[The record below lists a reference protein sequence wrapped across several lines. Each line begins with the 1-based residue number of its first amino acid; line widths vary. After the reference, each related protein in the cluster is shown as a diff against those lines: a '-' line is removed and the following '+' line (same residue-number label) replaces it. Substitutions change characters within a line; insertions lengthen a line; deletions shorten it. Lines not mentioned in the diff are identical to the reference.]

1 MFTTISTMDRSIGK
15 DIDITIIFPPN
26 SNLEAMFPSPQSLQ
40 SCIANSIKYAIPIN
54 FIINDMYMVGI
65 LALLAKSCMLS
76 TIKFSLNITDN
87 SIITPVIIAM
97 KFAISGLSFLIT
109 KQSVVEMIAI
119 PINCIISKLFPPFSK
134 VETLFLQY

>member
-1 MFTTISTMDRSIGK
+1 MDKSIGK
-15 DIDITIIFPPN
+15 DIDITIILPPN
-26 SNLEAMFPSPQSLQ
+26 SSFEAMFPSPQSLQ

-54 FIINDMYMVGI
+54 FIINDIYIVGM
-65 LALLAKSCMLS
+65 LALLAKSCILS

-119 PINCIISKLFPPFSK
+119 PINCIISKLLPPFSK

>member
-1 MFTTISTMDRSIGK
+1 MDKSIGK
-15 DIDITIIFPPN
+15 DIDITI
-26 SNLEAMFPSPQSLQ
+26 
-40 SCIANSIKYAIPIN
+40 
-54 FIINDMYMVGI
+54 NDIYIVGM
-65 LALLAKSCMLS
+65 LALLAKSCILS

-119 PINCIISKLFPPFSK
+119 PINCIISKLLPP
-134 VETLFLQY
+134 L